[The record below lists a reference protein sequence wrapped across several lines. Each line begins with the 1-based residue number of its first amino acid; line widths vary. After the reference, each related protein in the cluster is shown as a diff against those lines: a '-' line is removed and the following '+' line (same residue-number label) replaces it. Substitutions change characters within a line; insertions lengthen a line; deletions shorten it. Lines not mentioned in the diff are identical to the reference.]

1 MGFDELTKVSG
12 IIFARTVQTGGNV
25 IMSQYFDG
33 LVPEDQRS
41 SFEKDVIGRTEEDR
55 LEVMQFD
62 KYMVVFRVIEDLVV
76 IVVGGLNSNELFLEN
91 VVDVFEVALDL
102 VFQKVLVDE
111 IVASI
116 EQLYMIVDEV
126 IEQGFVFCGNGE
138 VVAARVMLRE
148 DKAFE
153 GKSTK
158 PLSPF

>member
-1 MGFDELTKVSG
+1 MGFDDLTKVSG

-91 VVDVFEVALDL
+91 VVDVFE
-102 VFQKVLVDE
+102 
-111 IVASI
+111 
-116 EQLYMIVDEV
+116 
-126 IEQGFVFCGNGE
+126 
-138 VVAARVMLRE
+138 AR
-148 DKAFE
+148 
-153 GKSTK
+153 
-158 PLSPF
+158 